1 MSSEQVDRFVD
12 RWLNDAS
19 FKARMLADPD
29 GAVSDAGFTFSESDW
44 ASVNNVVAGLGGE
57 ALQARTSKGIQAN

>member
-1 MSSEQVDRFVD
+1 MSSEHIDRFVD

-29 GAVSDAGFTFSESDW
+29 GTAAADGFNFSESDW
-44 ASVNNVVAGLGGE
+44 ASVNNVVTGLGGE
-57 ALQARTSKGIQAN
+57 SLDARVSKRRFYN